1 MHTFDDMD
9 IAHAE
14 GIRGRLAKVTSCS
27 VKHSLAIA
35 GDVTTM
41 VLRKL
46 RHSEKS
52 GRAARRDGNGTV
64 RRGTAS

>member
-35 GDVTTM
+35 GDVTM